1 MIAKTAIVELLG
13 RTPLF
18 GTLDEAER
26 RAVADEMREVNF
38 DASQVIF
45 ARGDAGRE
53 IYLVV
58 SGRVRISVL
67 TAEGRELSFAHAE
80 PGAIFGEIAMLDG
93 GVRSADATAVNKV
106 SALSLSKPA
115 FKRLMETHPHVADA
129 AVRFLCSRIREADQ
143 QLEAIALYPD
153 RGPTGPLLPRRRAR
167 QGARQRGRSRHHRS
181 ADVAERTR
189 AAHRRQPAEGKHGAV
204 AAGGQA
210 ALSSATARASS
221 ATSRSCKPSPAPS
234 EDAGARRPPSVWK
247 NLRRACACRST
258 CVSSPRAQPLHCQS
272 LKARLAV
279 PLRPL
284 LDSAIHQPH
293 APARDAASLRR
304 ERRPI
309 RPTCAGG

>member
-13 RTPLF
+13 STPLF
-18 GTLDEAER
+18 GGLDEAER
-26 RAVADEMREVNF
+26 RAVADEMREVSF
-38 DASQVIF
+38 DPSQVIF

-143 QLEAIALYPD
+143 QLEAIALYPIEGRLARFFLAAARAKSPESSEGRVTID
-153 RGPTGPLLPRRRAR
+153 LPMSQSELALLI
-167 QGARQRGRSRHHRS
+167 GASRPK
-181 ADVAERTR
+181 VNT
-189 AAHRRQPAEGKHGAV
+189 
-204 AAGGQA
+204 
-210 ALSSATARASS
+210 ALSVLEDSGALERSG
-221 ATSRSCKPSPAPS
+221 SRITCDIEELQAI
-234 EDAGARRPPSVWK
+234 AGA
-247 NLRRACACRST
+247 
-258 CVSSPRAQPLHCQS
+258 
-272 LKARLAV
+272 
-279 PLRPL
+279 
-284 LDSAIHQPH
+284 
-293 APARDAASLRR
+293 
-304 ERRPI
+304 E
-309 RPTCAGG
+309 